1 MDVPLGAEGV
11 NRLYPFV
18 WGAVIFALS
27 EALTLAIVITAYDFL
42 QSSRAGMPEVGLGV
56 SLVYFFATVVVMGAI
71 LFLIPLAKLRLV
83 LKVFFAFLFFWGA
96 FIVFGLMAPAW
107 VAVGIAAV
115 GAGFWLFRPRIWLH
129 NALMMLSLVSAA
141 VVFGA
146 LIAPWTVLLLLLV
159 ISIYDILAVRFGYML
174 WMANK
179 LFESD
184 TLPAFVLPRAMAGW
198 SAALQRADLR
208 RLAEQRTAE
217 REYAIL
223 GGGDIG
229 FPLLLVVSVFFN
241 YGASG
246 AVVTAATSLG
256 GLIFAFWIQQV
267 VIKGKPLPAL
277 APISFGGFIGY
288 LITRFVL

>member
-1 MDVPLGAEGV
+1 M

-18 WGAVIFALS
+18 WGGIIFALS
-27 EALTLAIVITAYDFL
+27 EALTLAIILTAYDFI
-42 QSSRAGMPEVGLGV
+42 QSSRSGMPEVGLGV
-56 SLVYFFATVVVMGAI
+56 SLGYFFATVLVMGLV
-71 LFLIPLAKLRLV
+71 LFLIPLAELRLV

-96 FIVFGLMAPAW
+96 FIVFGLLAPAL
-107 VAVGIAAV
+107 VAAAIATV
-115 GAGFWLFRPRIWLH
+115 GATFWFIKPRIWLH
-129 NALMMLSLVSAA
+129 NLLMMLSLVSAA

-159 ISIYDILAVRFGYML
+159 ISIYDIVAVRFGYML

-198 SAALQRADLR
+198 SAALQQSDLR
-208 RLAEQRTAE
+208 RLAEQKTAE

-229 FPLLLVVSVFFN
+229 FPLLLVVSVFFSF
-241 YGASG
+241 GASG
-246 AVVTAATSLG
+246 AVVTAATSLC
-256 GLIFAFWIQQV
+256 GLVLAFWIQQV
-267 VIKGKPLPAL
+267 VIKGKHLPAL

>member
-1 MDVPLGAEGV
+1 M

-18 WGAVIFALS
+18 WGGLIFALS
-27 EALTLAIVITAYDFL
+27 EALTLAIILTAYDFIEA
-42 QSSRAGMPEVGLGV
+42 SRGVMPEVGLGI

-71 LFLIPLAKLRLV
+71 LFFIPLAKLRLV

-96 FIVFGLMAPAW
+96 FIVFGLLAPAL
-107 VAVGIAAV
+107 VAVAIATV
-115 GAGFWLFRPRIWLH
+115 GATFWFIKPRIWLH
-129 NALMMLSLVSAA
+129 NLLIMLSLVSAA

-159 ISIYDILAVRFGYML
+159 ISIYDIVAVRFGYML

-184 TLPAFVLPRAMAGW
+184 TLPAFVLPRVMAGW
-198 SAALQRADLR
+198 SAALQRSDLR
-208 RLAEQRTAE
+208 QLAEQKTTE

-229 FPLLLVVSVFFN
+229 FPLLLVVSVLFN
-241 YGASG
+241 FGANG
-246 AVVTAATSLG
+246 AIVTAITSLG
-256 GLIFAFWIQQV
+256 GLVLAFWIQQV

-288 LITRFVL
+288 LITRFIL